1 MKLISCNNCAVVL
14 DGDKLHFQ
22 IRDDDF
28 GSIDYKTAAY
38 CQDTGRYE
46 AYINCPVCNEKVFHN
61 D

>member
-14 DGDKLHFQ
+14 DGDKIYFTV
-22 IRDDDF
+22 
-28 GSIDYKTAAY
+28 GETEEGIDYTKAAY
-38 CQDTGRYE
+38 CQDTGKYE